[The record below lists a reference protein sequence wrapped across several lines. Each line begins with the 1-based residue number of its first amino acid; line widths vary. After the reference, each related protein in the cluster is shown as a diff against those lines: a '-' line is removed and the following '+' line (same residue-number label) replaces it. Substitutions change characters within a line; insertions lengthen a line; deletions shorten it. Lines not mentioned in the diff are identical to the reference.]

1 MEIQVQLLI
10 CLFVCPNFIL
20 LLQESDGGAKFR
32 TNPHPL
38 KSCPFPSFP
47 VDSLT
52 FYQLICCLFEAA
64 KQR

>member
-1 MEIQVQLLI
+1 
-10 CLFVCPNFIL
+10 LFVSSLFSCNEKVTVAL
-20 LLQESDGGAKFR
+20 YLW

-47 VDSLT
+47 LVSLT
-52 FYQLICCLFEAA
+52 TYHRICCLFEAT